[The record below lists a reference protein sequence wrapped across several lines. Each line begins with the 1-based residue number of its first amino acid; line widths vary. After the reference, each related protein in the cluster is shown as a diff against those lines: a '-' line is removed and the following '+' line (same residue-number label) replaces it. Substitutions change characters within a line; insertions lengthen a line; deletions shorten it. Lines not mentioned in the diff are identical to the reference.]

1 MSTGS
6 GRSKEGIG
14 AAIELYLRANPLAA
28 DTAKG
33 IATCWLPWPGLEPA
47 YEPFAEAL
55 RTMVESR
62 QLRTIELPGGVLL
75 YGRGPGFAPD

>member
-1 MSTGS
+1 VSTGS
-6 GRSKEGIG
+6 APSKEGIG
-14 AAIELYLRANPLAA
+14 AAIERYLRANPLAA

-47 YEPFAEAL
+47 YEPFVEAL
-55 RTMVESR
+55 QTMVESR
-62 QLRTIELPGGVLL
+62 QLRTFELPGGALL